1 MLLLMMLSANLLVLV
16 VDDDPSL
23 RDLIEWGLSDL
34 GYRVA
39 TAENGAAALQAV
51 RQEMPCVILL
61 DMRMPIMD
69 GWTFARQYRR
79 LPGPHAP
86 IVVVTAARDAAER
99 AGEVNAAGYLA
110 KPFEL
115 DELIR
120 TVERY
125 SAGSNPPQ

>member
-1 MLLLMMLSANLLVLV
+1 MVREGGPVLV
-16 VDDDPSL
+16 VDDDPGL
-23 RDLIEWGLSDL
+23 RDLINWGLSDL

-39 TAENGAAALQAV
+39 TAENGAAALEAI
-51 RQEMPCVILL
+51 RQDPPCIILL
-61 DMRMPIMD
+61 DMRMPVMD
-69 GWTFARQYRR
+69 GWSFARQYRA

-86 IVVVTAARDAAER
+86 IVVITAARDAAVW
-99 AGEVNAAGYLA
+99 AGQVSAAGYLG

-125 SAGSNPPQ
+125 SAA

>member
-1 MLLLMMLSANLLVLV
+1 MVRASPPVLV

-23 RDLIEWGLSDL
+23 RDLIDWGLSDL

-39 TAENGAAALQAV
+39 TASNGAAALQAV
-51 RQEMPCVILL
+51 RQETPCVILL

-69 GWTFARQYRR
+69 GWTFARQYRA

-86 IVVVTAARDAAER
+86 IVVITAARDAAEW
-99 AGEVNAAGYLA
+99 AGEVNAAGYLG
-110 KPFEL
+110 KPFDL

-120 TVERY
+120 TVERH
-125 SAGSNPPQ
+125 SAGPTPLPQDE